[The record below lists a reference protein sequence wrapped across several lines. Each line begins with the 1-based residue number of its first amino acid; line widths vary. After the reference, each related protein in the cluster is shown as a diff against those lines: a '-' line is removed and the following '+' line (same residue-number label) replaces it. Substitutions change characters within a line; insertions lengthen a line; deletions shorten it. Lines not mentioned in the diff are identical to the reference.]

1 MHDIK
6 KYYKHVQ
13 GNIMPAEAFFLN
25 GVIKMIDPKVV
36 LEFGTLT
43 CYSSANFLNAMNKD
57 ARLYSCDIHRQ
68 PEVNIISEDKRFIFV
83 KSDQSYFDPS
93 IIKERKVDFL
103 FIDASHN
110 LQANINT
117 FQRVNFLLHRKS
129 IIAVHDTDKL
139 AGQPDEVKFASW
151 LGGFCNR
158 IDFHDI
164 DGRKYGI
171 SIFQKKYEIS
181 IFRKKY
187 EKSIKMI

>member
-1 MHDIK
+1 MHDLK

-13 GNIMPAEAFFLN
+13 GNIMPAEAFFLH

-43 CYSSANFLNAMNKD
+43 CYSSANFLNAMNKN
-57 ARLYSCDIHRQ
+57 ARLYSFDINRK
-68 PEVNIISEDKRFIFV
+68 PEVNMLSEDKRFIFV
-83 KSDQSYFDPS
+83 QSDQSHFDPS

-117 FQRVNFLLHRKS
+117 FQRVNFLLNRKS
-129 IIAVHDTDKL
+129 IIAIHDTDKL
-139 AGQPDEVKFASW
+139 ARQPDEVKFASW
-151 LGGFCNR
+151 LSRFCNR

-164 DGRKYGI
+164 NGRKYGI
-171 SIFQKKYEIS
+171 SMFQKNNKKNIS
-181 IFRKKY
+181 VKI
-187 EKSIKMI
+187 I

>member
-13 GNIMPAEAFFLN
+13 GNILSSEAFFLR
-25 GVIKMIDPKVV
+25 GVIKMIDPKVI

-43 CYSSANFLNAMNKD
+43 CYSSANFLNAMNKK
-57 ARLYSCDIHRQ
+57 AKLYSCDIIRQ
-68 PEVNIISEDKRFIFV
+68 PEVDIISEDKRFVFV
-83 KSDQSYFDPS
+83 KSDQSKFDPS
-93 IIKERKVDFL
+93 IIKEGKVDFL

-110 LQANINT
+110 LQDNINT
-117 FQRVNFLLHRKS
+117 FQRVDILLRPKS

-139 AGQPDEVKFASW
+139 ARQPDEVKFASW

-171 SIFQKKYEIS
+171 SIFQKKYE
-181 IFRKKY
+181 
-187 EKSIKMI
+187 KSIKMI